1 MTNKRARGCDIA
13 TSLEHRRA
21 RGAARSANALRMA
34 LKRETHEK
42 RITRMRRNT
51 SDGPRLENPARRAPA
66 AGENETTRKNPSTVL
81 DGVAGR
87 LDAVARAA
95 ASFYCSADAD
105 AGFLWK
111 ASALR
116 LVVETSRALDERD
129 SSQSTRRTT
138 SRFERDFARPLA
150 SPIRERKPPS
160 SAALELMTQAFSR
173 DGDGA
178 NPKPPPAYYAHA
190 AFVACD
196 ALYARK
202 GRRAP
207 KAFVSAAIRSGA
219 LAWPSSFARTE
230 TSDGP
235 FPVTFV
241 DVASRDGAVSTR
253 SRATSDLPR
262 HNTAATYRHAWLMA
276 FRAGRG
282 PELEAWSSKEG
293 GPEEKNETEVAWPSP
308 RGAGEETSAFR
319 LVRVFLDD
327 DDALWDFMECVLK
340 AAEMEQEEEEEE
352 EEMEEEEE
360 EEEEEGEEEE
370 EEGANV
376 GFSRSVSEASRLD
389 MSGRTDSLGGVFGA
403 SGAARLGRRHARGD
417 PPRRRRGDSAGLHRS
432 REAVRARVAR
442 ARRREA
448 AALLRGVLGGAG
460 RESGPTRKRKRAKPS
475 AGGAD
480 PEGFRDALAA
490 FALTRPRRDRRR
502 ARTARGVAEWRLA
515 FVGSIIHISN
525 PATRRRATRGDGRVG
540 QTTPTRPFSFS
551 ARTRTGVGF
560 GPARR
565 QVSTRS
571 RSEASV
577 SHAPNSGSATSS
589 TNLDQRLASF
599 ERTRASRSRSS
610 SARSR
615 VVFCPCPLA
624 PLAPSRSQSPCVP

>member
-1 MTNKRARGCDIA
+1 MRRRAAMEEEMMVAHAAFAGELRKKLAIRPEQKMSSPSRGDEPITERLLSACADLAHANTLVAHAASDVLDAFFELSRTRRVSFSTVTEDEHVETVVDALLDVARGADVSKVSFGRMTNKRARGGCDVA

-376 GFSRSVSEASRLD
+376 GFREASRK
-389 MSGRTDSLGGVFGA
+389 
-403 SGAARLGRRHARGD
+403 RLGWTCRDG
-417 PPRRRRGDSAGLHRS
+417 PTPSAVFLALLELLAWDVDTLEATL
-432 REAVRARVAR
+432 RED
-442 ARRREA
+442 A
-448 AALLRGVLGGAG
+448 AATVLGYIGLARQFAHEWPARDAEKLLRFCEAFASKLDAKAAL
-460 RESGPTRKRKRAKPS
+460 TRKRKRA
-475 AGGAD
+475 GGRAPEALD

-490 FALTRPRRDRRR
+490 FALDPLR
-502 ARTARGVAEWRLA
+502 AAIAAARERLE
-515 FVGSIIHISN
+515 G
-525 PATRRRATRGDGRVG
+525 
-540 QTTPTRPFSFS
+540 
-551 ARTRTGVGF
+551 
-560 GPARR
+560 
-565 QVSTRS
+565 
-571 RSEASV
+571 
-577 SHAPNSGSATSS
+577 
-589 TNLDQRLASF
+589 
-599 ERTRASRSRSS
+599 
-610 SARSR
+610 
-615 VVFCPCPLA
+615 
-624 PLAPSRSQSPCVP
+624 

>member
-1 MTNKRARGCDIA
+1 MMVAHAAFAGELRKKLAIRPEQKMSSPSRGDEPITERLLSACADLAHANTLVAHAASDVLDAFFELSRTRRVSFSTVTEDEHVETVVDALLDVARGADVSKLTNKRMTNKRARGERDA
-13 TSLEHRRA
+13 LEHRRA

-42 RITRMRRNT
+42 RITRMTRNT

-66 AGENETTRKNPSTVL
+66 AGENENETTRKNPSTVL

-138 SRFERDFARPLA
+138 SRVERDFARPLA
-150 SPIRERKPPS
+150 SPIQEQKPPS

-230 TSDGP
+230 TADGP

-241 DVASRDGAVSTR
+241 DVASNDGAVSTR

-352 EEMEEEEE
+352 EEME
-360 EEEEEGEEEE
+360 
-370 EEGANV
+370 NPW
-376 GFSRSVSEASRLD
+376 
-389 MSGRTDSLGGVFGA
+389 MQ
-403 SGAARLGRRHARGD
+403 
-417 PPRRRRGDSAGLHRS
+417 SA
-432 REAVRARVAR
+432 
-442 ARRREA
+442 
-448 AALLRGVLGGAG
+448 
-460 RESGPTRKRKRAKPS
+460 
-475 AGGAD
+475 
-480 PEGFRDALAA
+480 
-490 FALTRPRRDRRR
+490 
-502 ARTARGVAEWRLA
+502 
-515 FVGSIIHISN
+515 IS
-525 PATRRRATRGDGRVG
+525 T
-540 QTTPTRPFSFS
+540 
-551 ARTRTGVGF
+551 
-560 GPARR
+560 
-565 QVSTRS
+565 
-571 RSEASV
+571 
-577 SHAPNSGSATSS
+577 
-589 TNLDQRLASF
+589 
-599 ERTRASRSRSS
+599 
-610 SARSR
+610 
-615 VVFCPCPLA
+615 
-624 PLAPSRSQSPCVP
+624 

>member
-1 MTNKRARGCDIA
+1 MMVAHAAFAGELRKKLAIRPEQKMSSPSRGDEPITERLLSACADLAHANTLVAHAASDVLDAFFELSRTRRVSFSTVTEDEHVETVVDALLDVACGADVSKLTNKRMTNKRARGGCDIA

-42 RITRMRRNT
+42 RITRMTWNT

-66 AGENETTRKNPSTVL
+66 AENENETTRKNPSTVL

-129 SSQSTRRTT
+129 SSQSTRRTS
-138 SRFERDFARPLA
+138 SRAERDFARPLA
-150 SPIRERKPPS
+150 SPIQEQKPPS
-160 SAALELMTQAFSR
+160 SAALKLMTQAFSR

-230 TSDGP
+230 TADGP

-241 DVASRDGAVSTR
+241 DVASNDGAVSTW

-327 DDALWDFMECVLK
+327 DDALWDFMECVL
-340 AAEMEQEEEEEE
+340 
-352 EEMEEEEE
+352 
-360 EEEEEGEEEE
+360 
-370 EEGANV
+370 
-376 GFSRSVSEASRLD
+376 
-389 MSGRTDSLGGVFGA
+389 SL
-403 SGAARLGRRHARGD
+403 
-417 PPRRRRGDSAGLHRS
+417 
-432 REAVRARVAR
+432 
-442 ARRREA
+442 
-448 AALLRGVLGGAG
+448 
-460 RESGPTRKRKRAKPS
+460 
-475 AGGAD
+475 
-480 PEGFRDALAA
+480 
-490 FALTRPRRDRRR
+490 
-502 ARTARGVAEWRLA
+502 
-515 FVGSIIHISN
+515 IHI
-525 PATRRRATRGDGRVG
+525 
-540 QTTPTRPFSFS
+540 
-551 ARTRTGVGF
+551 
-560 GPARR
+560 
-565 QVSTRS
+565 
-571 RSEASV
+571 
-577 SHAPNSGSATSS
+577 
-589 TNLDQRLASF
+589 
-599 ERTRASRSRSS
+599 
-610 SARSR
+610 
-615 VVFCPCPLA
+615 
-624 PLAPSRSQSPCVP
+624 